1 MKRQHW
7 IIIIAIF
14 ALASFSCAGNAHR
27 QKIRLI
33 KAGDSFPETP
43 LPIPPDPRSQKYLG
57 VSGENNFTLK
67 AVGADLIVVE
77 ILSVHC
83 PSCQRQSKAYNKLY
97 DLIEQDPQ
105 TRDRIKMIGIA
116 AGNSWAEV
124 THFIA
129 QYNVRFPIIPDPQYH
144 FYNAIGETRAPF
156 TIYVRQQPGMPAAI
170 VAKTHFGLNLQYM
183 EVFDELKQILTLD
196 VASIQNANSKKVAV
210 QPIVKPVIT
219 KAELE
224 ARIKKLFADFGN
236 PIGPIKKVMLKS
248 ARNVYT
254 GLVDH
259 NGARLRLFAEAV
271 SRPPVCIDCHDV
283 HFIYAFDPAG
293 RVIGFEPIQLTKYGN
308 EPWDPDDV
316 SKMRSRIIGR
326 TLSESITFQP
336 DVDAVSSATITSGII
351 FNSLSSGRRLL
362 DELKAKGLI

>member
-7 IIIIAIF
+7 LIMIAIF
-14 ALASFSCAGNAHR
+14 VLASVSCAGNAHR

-33 KAGDSFPETP
+33 QAGDSFPETP
-43 LPIPPDPRSQKYLG
+43 LPIPPDPGSQKYLG
-57 VSGENNFTLK
+57 ALGENNFTLK
-67 AVGADLIVVE
+67 EIGADLIVVE
-77 ILSVHC
+77 ILSVYCH
-83 PSCQRQSKAYNKLY
+83 SCQRQIKAYNQLY
-97 DLIEQDPQ
+97 DLIEKDPR

-124 THFIA
+124 THFIE
-129 QYNVRFPIIPDPQYH
+129 QYNARFPIIPDPQYH
-144 FYNAIGETRAPF
+144 VYNAIGETRAPF

-183 EVFDELKQILTLD
+183 EVFDELKQILTID
-196 VASIQNANSKKVAV
+196 VASIQNANSKKVAA
-210 QPIVKPVIT
+210 QPIVAPVIT
-219 KAELE
+219 RAELE

-236 PIGPIKKVMLKS
+236 PIAPIKKVTLKS
-248 ARNVYT
+248 AKNVYT
-254 GLVDH
+254 GLIDH

-293 RVIGFEPIQLTKYGN
+293 RVIGFEPIQLTKYEN

-316 SKMRSRIIGR
+316 RKIRSRIIGR
-326 TLSESITFQP
+326 TLSGSITFQP
-336 DVDAVSSATITSGII
+336 DVDAISSATITSGII

-362 DELKAKGLI
+362 DELKTKGLI